1 MNLAHHARAPRMR
14 ARRAYI
20 LLHNAT
26 SPYFYLIAC
35 LSRKMNSRFRTRTDY
50 RTAACEFVRTRRT
63 RFARPRWRVASNI
76 GRRCSTGKLKQEQL
90 VGTCNPTY
98 NKRLPLED
106 KFGLIRGD
114 PATCCLV
121 DRRQLFLRALPV
133 RCALSALLQNDLR
146 DALWTLVRLLVLSII
161 SIVTYAKKKLNK
173 INIE

>member
-50 RTAACEFVRTRRT
+50 RRTAACEFVRTRRT

-121 DRRQLFLRALPV
+121 DRRQLFLRALYPSAV
-133 RCALSALLQNDLR
+133 RYRLCCRMIFGTLFEPLSDSSYCQSFPS
-146 DALWTLVRLLVLSII
+146 WPMP
-161 SIVTYAKKKLNK
+161 KKN
-173 INIE
+173 